1 MHTLHDD
8 PRTHEFQPWAVQGQ
22 QGPIPVITGG
32 QGVYF
37 HDDAGRRYL
46 DLSSQVFNVN
56 LGYGHPKVVEAIR
69 AQAEQ
74 LAYIGPFF
82 ATPRRVELG
91 KKLMGVVPAGLVK
104 AFFTNSGSEA
114 NEIAF
119 AMARMVTGR
128 PKIVSRFRSYHGTTL
143 ATLSVGGD
151 PRRHALRP
159 AVPDTVRFFDPYCY
173 RCDFKLT
180 YPECD
185 IHCLANMEQI
195 LRLEGPENVA
205 AVVVEPITGSNGC
218 FVPPGDYLPR
228 LRAICDRYDILLIA
242 DEVIDGFGRT
252 GRWFAVDH
260 WGVSPDILV
269 VAKGIT
275 SGYVPL
281 GAAIAGRRVTDYF
294 ENHYLPL
301 GGTYMA
307 HPLACA
313 AACATLDAYQ
323 EEGLIERA
331 ARMGETLMRE
341 LKALEDRQP
350 LVGDV
355 RGLGLLACIELVRDR
370 TTREPLVAWNTPSP
384 ITETIKR
391 ELMARGVFA
400 YVRWNWIFISPPLV
414 ITEGEL
420 RAGIGAVEAVIER
433 LGSAAA

>member
-1 MHTLHDD
+1 MKTIDTIRD
-8 PRTHEFQPWAVQGQ
+8 PHVFQPWAVQSQ
-22 QGPIPVITGG
+22 EDSIRVITGG
-32 QGVYF
+32 KGVYF
-37 HDDAGRRYL
+37 FDSGGRKYL

-56 LGYGHPKVVEAIR
+56 LGHGHPKVIAAIKS
-69 AQAEQ
+69 QADQ

-82 ATPRRVELG
+82 ATPQRSELAG
-91 KKLMGVVPAGLVK
+91 KLMEVVPRGLVK
-104 AFFTNSGSEA
+104 VFFTNSGSEA

-143 ATLSVGGD
+143 GTLSVGGD

-159 AVPDTVRFFDPYCY
+159 AVADTVRFFDPYCY

-218 FVPPGDYLPR
+218 IVPPGDYLPR

-260 WGVSPDILV
+260 WEVAPDIMV

-275 SGYVPL
+275 SGYVPM
-281 GAAIAGRRVTDYF
+281 GATITGRRVADYF

-301 GGTYMA
+301 GSTYTA

-313 AACATLDAYQ
+313 AACATLDAYR
-323 EEGLIERA
+323 EERLIERA
-331 ARMGETLMRE
+331 ERMGKILMAE
-341 LKALEDRQP
+341 LQALRDRQP

-370 TTREPLVAWNTPSP
+370 DTREPLVPWNTPSP
-384 ITETIKR
+384 ITDAIKR
-391 ELMARGVFA
+391 ELMDRGVFA
-400 YVRWNWIFISPPLV
+400 FVRWNWIFISPPLV
-414 ITEGEL
+414 ISEDEL
-420 RAGIGAVEAVIER
+420 RLGLSTVEAVIER
-433 LGSAAA
+433 LGAAPP